1 VTVPAP
7 PADQPPHTLAADQP
21 ALPPGP
27 AEAAPGVAHPGRGR
41 WRGLTNVGPVVGE
54 AMAVNAV
61 LRAFSGYVLF
71 MLAFLLRSL
80 QFGVHSHYVMEH
92 GHLHLVQTGGVS
104 TAFKLGALAFGL
116 SAGSL
121 LSMAVGSML
130 RSRAPQLMMFG
141 VLAIA
146 PLVAAASAYFFGLW
160 AAVAVEFAAIF
171 CASLAKLSQDSIV
184 QREIGEEIR
193 SSTFSVSET
202 LNQVANVAGGVAG
215 VLVSMLNNGQVGL
228 GIAAAF
234 LTVAF
239 FLLISRRRRRVL
251 SRRLQTA
258 P

>member
-1 VTVPAP
+1 
-7 PADQPPHTLAADQP
+7 
-21 ALPPGP
+21 
-27 AEAAPGVAHPGRGR
+27 
-41 WRGLTNVGPVVGE
+41 
-54 AMAVNAV
+54 
-61 LRAFSGYVLF
+61 
-71 MLAFLLRSL
+71 
-80 QFGVHSHYVMEH
+80 
-92 GHLHLVQTGGVS
+92 VS
-104 TAFKLGALAFGL
+104 TSFKLGALAFGL

-121 LSMAVGSML
+121 ISMAAGSL
-130 RSRAPQLMMFG
+130 LKARAPQLMMFG

-146 PLVAAASAYFFGLW
+146 PVVAAVSAYFFGLW

-215 VLVSMLNNGQVGL
+215 VLVSMLNNGQAGL

-234 LTVAF
+234 LAVAF

-251 SRRLQTA
+251 SARQVQVA
-258 P
+258 